1 MKSEWTLLFFLPEES
16 KDERVVGSGDQDGA
30 VLEVIGGLK
39 KGWKLVDMQ
48 QNGKSVE
55 ACRLLKLL
63 NDNDVKL
70 VSN

>member
-1 MKSEWTLLFFLPEES
+1 MKSEWMLVFFSPENG
-16 KDERVVGSGDQDGA
+16 KPERVAASGDQGGA
-30 VLEVIGGLK
+30 VLQIIDGLK

-63 NDNDVKL
+63 NDNGVKL
-70 VSN
+70 TTN